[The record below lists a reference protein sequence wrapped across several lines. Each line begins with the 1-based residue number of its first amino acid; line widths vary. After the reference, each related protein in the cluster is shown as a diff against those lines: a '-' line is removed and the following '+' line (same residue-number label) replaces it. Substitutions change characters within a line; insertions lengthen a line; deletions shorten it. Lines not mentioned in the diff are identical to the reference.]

1 MTLLHAGAGF
11 GSVAGRS
18 LHPACTITGMY
29 TDSEDAD
36 MRSHLTF
43 SQQEVPSLKPR
54 RGRADR
60 TNTGVPARRG
70 VARPAGEDW
79 NNGLGTEWK
88 ERIIQGGGSRM
99 KAI

>member
-1 MTLLHAGAGF
+1 
-11 GSVAGRS
+11 
-18 LHPACTITGMY
+18 MY

-60 TNTGVPARRG
+60 TKTGVPARRG
-70 VARPAGEDW
+70 VASPAGEDW

-88 ERIIQGGGSRM
+88 
-99 KAI
+99 KADHSGRRKQNESDLKGQLV